1 MLVQS
6 CPLCPPVIR
15 KTKVE
20 VVAALDK
27 LLETHTDQQ
36 AADALNRLGYRN
48 WRSESFNAKKVIS
61 IRCAY
66 RLKGRRDR
74 LLEQGFIPAEDLARR
89 FAVSVGT
96 IHQWGRV
103 GLLHRQRYDNN
114 LRCLYKPVGFTRIQ
128 KGQGGRKPR
137 PPILINARRSK
148 QETV

>member
-1 MLVQS
+1 MFAFAAGR
-6 CPLCPPVIR
+6 PPHSTTERPKPMALMR
-15 KTKVE
+15 KTKAE

-36 AADALNRLGYRN
+36 AADALNELGYRN
-48 WRSESFNAKKVIS
+48 WRNESFNAKKVIS

-89 FAVSVGT
+89 FDVSVGT
-96 IHQWGRV
+96 IHQWGRA

-114 LRCLYKPVGFTRIQ
+114 VRCLYKPVASTTIQ
-128 KGQGGRKPR
+128 KGPGR
-137 PPILINARRSK
+137 A
-148 QETV
+148 